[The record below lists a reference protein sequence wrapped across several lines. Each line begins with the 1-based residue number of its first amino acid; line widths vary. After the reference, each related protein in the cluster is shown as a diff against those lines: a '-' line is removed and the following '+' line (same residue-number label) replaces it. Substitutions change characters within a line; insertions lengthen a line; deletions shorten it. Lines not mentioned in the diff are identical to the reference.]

1 MRSIFARLS
10 RRYGPKLVGAERQRL
25 VKDKLGSLAPLPSP
39 ERPARLAD
47 AVAAAKRLPQVAIIG
62 GGLAGLMAGYSLI
75 GRCNVTLFEARD
87 RVGGRVFSKPRGNGA
102 NGIVEAGGE
111 LIGYNHPLW
120 LKLAKQFELGLSVI
134 TSDSNFDALD
144 LDMPIYVD
152 GKKLTDREMV
162 HIYNEMNEAFAR
174 ISQRAALIDPAR
186 PWDAMNAQ
194 ELDDRPLSDWIATLD
209 CEELTKLAM
218 EEQFSND
225 AGQPTS
231 KQSYLANLA
240 VVAGGRLK
248 DQPDAFFTQT
258 ETLRCAEGN
267 DALAKRL
274 KSEIENARG
283 SVQLGKPVKAVT
295 LDDEGVTLEFGD
307 DGAKPFTA
315 DYVILAIPPS
325 LWPAAPYPKIAI
337 SPELPL
343 DYYVSMGVALKYLSP
358 LTRRFW
364 IKEGLAPTAISSR
377 IGATWEGT
385 DNQIAPVGSEVELN
399 LFAGAAAA
407 QAALKQYNK
416 DGKKG
421 VDDFYSKGIGHIYK
435 GYADHKAREPDF
447 MAWPLDE
454 WTRAGYSCPAPGDV
468 CRAGPLLHKGFR
480 GRMFFAGEHTCF
492 AYFGY
497 MEGALQSGRTAASAV
512 IRASARG
519 KRSAGKARAKAR

>member
-1 MRSIFARLS
+1 MRSMFARLS
-10 RRYGPKLVGAERQRL
+10 RRYGPKLLGAERQRL
-25 VKDKLGSLAPLPSP
+25 VKDKLESLAPLPSP
-39 ERPARLAD
+39 EQPARLQAR
-47 AVAAAKRLPQVAIIG
+47 AALAKRLPQVAIIG
-62 GGLAGLMAGYSLI
+62 GGLAGLMAGYSLV
-75 GRCNVTLFEARD
+75 GRCSVTLFEARD
-87 RVGGRVFSKPRGNGA
+87 RFGGRVFSKPRA

-134 TSDSNFDALD
+134 TSDTNFDALD
-144 LDMPIYVD
+144 LDMPLYVD
-152 GKKLTDREMV
+152 GKKLTDREME
-162 HIYNEMNEAFAR
+162 HIYTEMNEAFAR
-174 ISQRAALIDPAR
+174 MSQRAALIDPVR
-186 PWDAMNAQ
+186 PWEAKNAAK
-194 ELDDRPLSDWIATLD
+194 LDDRTLSDWIARLD
-209 CEELTKLAM
+209 CEDLTKLAM

-231 KQSYLANLA
+231 KQSYLANLT

-274 KSEIENARG
+274 AWEIGQAG
-283 SVQLGKPVKAVT
+283 GDLHLCKPVKAVT
-295 LDDEGVTLEFGD
+295 LDDEGVSLDFGE
-307 DGAKPFTA
+307 GGGKPFTA

-325 LWPAAPYPKIAI
+325 LWPAASHPKIAI
-337 SPELPL
+337 SPALPT
-343 DYYVSMGVALKYLSP
+343 DYYVSMGVAVKYLSP

-377 IGATWEGT
+377 IGVTWEGT
-385 DNQIAPVGSEVELN
+385 DNQIAPAGSEVELN

-407 QAALKQYNK
+407 QTALKHY
-416 DGKKG
+416 DAGGKPR
-421 VDDFYSKGIGHIYK
+421 VDKFYASGIGHIYK
-435 GYADHKAREPDF
+435 GYAKHKAREPDF

-454 WTRAGYSCPAPGDV
+454 WTRAGYSCPAPGDI
-468 CRAGPLLHKGFR
+468 CRAGPLLHMGFR
-480 GRMFFAGEHTCF
+480 DRMFFAGEHTCF

-512 IRASARG
+512 MRASARHQ
-519 KRSAGKARAKAR
+519 RRATKIGLRPGAA